1 MVKYR
6 RNDQSS
12 RGFITGG
19 PVNALPLTSAISDGN
34 RKDREPCRR
43 ETLDMW
49 NPNHRESRVAQSK
62 SQQTT
67 APALLSLELMPGL
80 TITSVLIVDNPG
92 NSTAVLSFLKHA
104 SWNGFTP
111 ADCVFPAFLCMIG
124 THTLL
129 SHVEKEGKG
138 ASQTS
143 LLLSSLWR
151 ALYLSGIGLLLDAL
165 YLHPWSSMLILGVL
179 QRVGLCLACG
189 SLLLA
194 GTRSLQSRWIV
205 LPGALLV
212 VLVGYWLLLRF
223 VPVPGFGVPG
233 GNVPFL
239 DPTHNLPFWLDNKL
253 FAGHLLHGSSD
264 PNGLLSTIPAVG
276 TFLIGM
282 IIGLWLKTS
291 HTLTQK
297 ATGLVAAGCA
307 SLAAGGLWS
316 RSFPINMQLWTSSYV
331 LWSAGWTL
339 LALALLFIVADVW
352 HKRGDLWSILLVFGT
367 NAMSSFIFASA
378 ISTCFSSIQVNG
390 KDTVGLLYGKFF
402 ASIKPSMLGS
412 MLYSLL
418 FTAACW
424 LLMRELYRRRIV
436 LNI

>member
-1 MVKYR
+1 
-6 RNDQSS
+6 
-12 RGFITGG
+12 
-19 PVNALPLTSAISDGN
+19 
-34 RKDREPCRR
+34 
-43 ETLDMW
+43 MW
-49 NPNHRESRVAQSK
+49 NPFHRKSRVAQPK
-62 SQQTT
+62 PRPTT
-67 APALLSLELMPGL
+67 PPALLSLELMPGL

-92 NSTAVLSFLKHA
+92 NSTAILSILKHA

-111 ADCVFPAFLCMIG
+111 ADWVFPAFLCMIG

-129 SHVEKEGKG
+129 SHMDKEDEGK
-138 ASQTS
+138 SQLS

-151 ALYLSGIGLLLDAL
+151 SCYLIGIGLFLDAL
-165 YLHPWSSMLILGVL
+165 YLHPWSTMLIFGVL

-194 GTRSLQSRWIV
+194 VTRTLQSRWTV

-212 VLVGYWLLLRF
+212 LLVGYWLLLRF

-233 GNVPFL
+233 VDVPFL
-239 DPTHNLPFWLDNKL
+239 DPTHNLAFWLDNRL

-291 HTLTQK
+291 HTITQK

-316 RSFPINMQLWTSSYV
+316 RSFPINMQLWTGSYV
-331 LWSAGWTL
+331 LWAAGWTL
-339 LALALLFIVADVW
+339 LALALLFIVADVL
-352 HKRGDLWSILLVFGT
+352 HERGVFGSILLVFGT
-367 NAMSSFIFASA
+367 NAMASFILASA
-378 ISTCFSSIQVNG
+378 ISTCFSSIWVNG
-390 KDTVGLLYGKFF
+390 KDTVGVLYNRYF
-402 ASIKPSMLGS
+402 ASITPSVLGS
-412 MLYSLL
+412 LLYSLL
-418 FTAACW
+418 FTTACW
-424 LLMRELYRRRIV
+424 LLMRELYKRRIV